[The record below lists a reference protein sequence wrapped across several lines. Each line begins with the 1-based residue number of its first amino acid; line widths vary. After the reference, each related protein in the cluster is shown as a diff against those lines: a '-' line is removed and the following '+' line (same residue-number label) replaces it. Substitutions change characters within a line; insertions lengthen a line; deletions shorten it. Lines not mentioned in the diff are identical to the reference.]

1 MLVIDG
7 YDTRS
12 PEEEQRLP
20 YERTIFIGDIHGCAA
35 EFEETLDAVVFRG
48 GRDRLL
54 LTGDAFTR
62 GPDPMR
68 VWELIGETRADMVL
82 GNHDDRQLRQLREH
96 AAGNE
101 PRFKHDNQQQTFT
114 KLAAVAAPLLAW
126 LEQRPLYI
134 EAEGFVLVHAG
145 IHPEKGLS
153 GTTRDEFLTIRTW
166 PPADGIDGRRWHDVI
181 TPMRDRISALSAM
194 GSSPR
199 ILIWPASG
207 LMKPSHISTVV
218 VFPAPLGPSSAN
230 TSAVRTSRSSS
241 DTATVD
247 PYRLLTPRSSRGAA
261 DERAR
266 GEPTTPGVTETQRR
280 RRIFRPVALGPGE
293 LGAKVAVD
301 R

>member
-1 MLVIDG
+1 MSAEFLAVLVIDG

-68 VWELIGETRADMVL
+68 VWELIGATRADMVL

-101 PRFKHDNQQQTFT
+101 PRFKHDNQRQTFDR
-114 KLAAVAAPLLAW
+114 LASVAAQLLAW

-145 IHPEKGLS
+145 IHPEKGLY

-181 TPMRDRISALSAM
+181 APMRDRTLVFGHDAPGGLVMRRTEEHLPPWLLGLDSGCIYGGSLSAWIM
-194 GSSPR
+194 EEQRLVQTNSRQADGSR
-199 ILIWPASG
+199 WW
-207 LMKPSHISTVV
+207 
-218 VFPAPLGPSSAN
+218 
-230 TSAVRTSRSSS
+230 R
-241 DTATVD
+241 
-247 PYRLLTPRSSRGAA
+247 
-261 DERAR
+261 
-266 GEPTTPGVTETQRR
+266 
-280 RRIFRPVALGPGE
+280 
-293 LGAKVAVD
+293 
-301 R
+301 